1 MSKSK
6 PQQYSAERTEQL
18 LHAAAEGDSTLVEA
32 LLGAGAYI
40 NGTNY
45 NLQTPL
51 IRAAFFG
58 HVDVV
63 RVLLDHG
70 ADADSKDRLGLNA
83 LDWATKRGFPEVAR
97 ILPATSAAM
106 ATTLDGTPQ
115 PDLSGVTL
123 PDAGV
128 TLSDA
133 GQAEV
138 ATPPTQSQDS
148 EVRLDGEPTQPLLH
162 LSAFAREMERRHEKA
177 GEGPA
182 PMREDFSATMVDG
195 PPTLEDT
202 RFEAPPPYEDQP
214 TLEDART
221 FDGPPTVPLSELPT
235 QMLGDP
241 PTRPLDKFA
250 TQLLD
255 DPPTGSLEEFAPPT
269 PPESSTRPLKGIP
282 PAPKPRVSDQ
292 LPPPPKSLTPE
303 PSTTTAPLSEGAT
316 ITESASTSTAERG
329 TRPGRPVTW
338 LVLAIIAVAGIV
350 AAYLMYS
357 RRQVQPVAET
367 NVAGKATVPQG
378 AFAGSEV
385 SLQLGKGQQASST
398 ETATAN
404 SGTSN
409 VTLGPDSYPRVTAG
423 TLKGSEVSLPDL
435 VTPPSARSGWRR
447 GLINVAVKVGSD
459 GKVVSARALNG
470 PSIWRQAAKDA
481 AQKAQFKPQSD
492 AALRSGT
499 ITYHFGPLGQS

>member
-1 MSKSK
+1 MSKSQ

-18 LHAAAEGDSTLVEA
+18 LHAAAAGDSTLVEA
-32 LLGAGAYI
+32 LLGAGAFI

-97 ILPATSAAM
+97 MLPATSAAM

-115 PDLSGVTL
+115 PDLSGTL
-123 PDAGV
+123 PDTG
-128 TLSDA
+128 L
-133 GQAEV
+133 AEV
-138 ATPPTQSQDS
+138 ATPPSQSEDT

-162 LSAFAREMERRHEKA
+162 LSAFAREMERRHEKSA
-177 GEGPA
+177 QGPG
-182 PMREDFSATMVDG
+182 PVPEDLSATMVDG

-202 RFEAPPPYEDQP
+202 RFEAPLPYEDQP

-221 FDGPPTVPLSELPT
+221 FDDPPTVPLTELPT

-255 DPPTGSLEEFAPPT
+255 DPPTGSLEEFAPQT
-269 PPESSTRPLKGIP
+269 LPESSTRPLKGIP
-282 PAPKPRVSDQ
+282 LAPKPRVSDQ
-292 LPPPPKSLTPE
+292 LPPPPRSLTPE

-316 ITESASTSTAERG
+316 IAESASTSKAERA
-329 TRPGRPVTW
+329 TRNGRPLTW

-350 AAYLMYS
+350 AAYLLYS
-357 RRQVQPVAET
+357 RRQVQPAGET
-367 NVAGKATVPQG
+367 NVASKATVPQG

-385 SLQLGKGQQASST
+385 SLQLGKGQPASST
-398 ETATAN
+398 ETTTAN
-404 SGTSN
+404 SGTSSA
-409 VTLGPDSYPRVTAG
+409 TLGPDSYPRVTG
-423 TLKGSEVSLPDL
+423 KLKGSEVSLPDL
-435 VTPPSARSGWRR
+435 VTPPSARNGFRR
-447 GLINVAVKVGSD
+447 GLINVAVTVGSD
-459 GKVVSARALNG
+459 GKVVSARPLNG

-492 AALRSGT
+492 AALRSGR

>member
-1 MSKSK
+1 MSKSQ

-18 LHAAAEGDSTLVEA
+18 LHAAAEGDATLVEA

-70 ADADSKDRLGLNA
+70 AEVESKDRLGLNA
-83 LDWATKRGFPEVAR
+83 QDWATKRGFPEVAR
-97 ILPATSAAM
+97 MLPASSAAM

-123 PDAGV
+123 AD
-128 TLSDA
+128 T

-138 ATPPTQSQDS
+138 ATPPSPPSPPSQSEDT

-162 LSAFAREMERRHEKA
+162 LSAFAREMQRRHEESH
-177 GEGPA
+177 GSTA
-182 PMREDFSATMVDG
+182 PKHEEFSATMVDG
-195 PPTLEDT
+195 PTLEDA
-202 RFEAPPPYEDQP
+202 RQEDPPPYEDQP

-221 FDGPPTVPLSELPT
+221 FDDPPTVALSELPT

-255 DPPTGSLEEFAPPT
+255 EPPTGSLKEFAPQT
-269 PPESSTRPLKGIP
+269 LAESSTRPLKGIP
-282 PAPKPRVSDQ
+282 P
-292 LPPPPKSLTPE
+292 PPKSLVPGQTPPTPKSLVPE
-303 PSTTTAPLSEGAT
+303 SLPTTAPLSEGAT
-316 ITESASTSTAERG
+316 VAESGSRSISH
-329 TRPGRPVTW
+329 GRPLTW
-338 LVLAIIAVAGIV
+338 IVLAIIAVAAIV

-357 RRQVQPVAET
+357 RRQVQPVAEPK
-367 NVAGKATVPQG
+367 VAGKATVPQG

-385 SLQLGKGQQASST
+385 SLQLGKGQPTSST
-398 ETATAN
+398 ETTTAN
-404 SGTSN
+404 AGTSN
-409 VTLGPDSYPRVTAG
+409 TTLGPDSYPRVTG
-423 TLKGSEVSLPDL
+423 SLKGSEVSLPDL
-435 VTPPSARSGWRR
+435 VTPPTARNRWRR
-447 GLINVAVKVGSD
+447 GLINVAVTVGSD
-459 GKVVSARALNG
+459 GKVISARPLNG
-470 PSIWRQAAKDA
+470 QSVWRQAAKDA
-481 AQKAQFKPQSD
+481 ALKAQFKPQSD
-492 AALRSGT
+492 AAVRSGK